1 MAVYKMIRIRVH
13 DADRYSTFADAA
25 SAALARH
32 GGELL
37 FQNERDAAT
46 RILFVRFPDA
56 ASSWAHYGDPEIQQA
71 LSTANGSFTRD
82 IVALE
87 GGS

>member
-1 MAVYKMIRIRVH
+1 MAVYKMIRISVH
-13 DADRYSTFADAA
+13 DADGYAVFAEAA

-37 FQNERDAAT
+37 FHNERDAAT
-46 RILFVRFPDA
+46 RILLVRFPDA
-56 ASSWAHYGDPEIQQA
+56 ASSWAHYGDPEIQRA
-71 LSTANGSFTRD
+71 LSAAEGSFTRD